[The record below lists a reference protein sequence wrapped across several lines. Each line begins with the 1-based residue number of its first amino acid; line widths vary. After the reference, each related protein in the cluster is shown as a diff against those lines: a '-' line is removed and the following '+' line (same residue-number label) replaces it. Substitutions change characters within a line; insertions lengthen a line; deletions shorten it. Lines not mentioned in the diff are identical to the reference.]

1 MRSHSTPAQY
11 APFIPC
17 HSPQPLARALARPG
31 ARPCPAPFLLAK
43 RYQTDINCQRYPYTN
58 QKNTTYTTY
67 TTYTTP
73 ASSLWETAFLCIS
86 RISLDIMWHQYMG
99 HSQAT
104 GESGVS
110 GVGGVTGVYVIFMC
124 QYMSLTGRWG
134 KWRKW
139 CRWCHWCGK
148 WRKWSNWCV
157 CEVKFSGCH

>member
-1 MRSHSTPAQY
+1 MLHACVPIAPLPNMPLLSHAIARSPWH
-11 APFIPC
+11 APW
-17 HSPQPLARALARPG
+17 HALGHAHAPRPSCW
-31 ARPCPAPFLLAK
+31 PSDTKLIQTAK
-43 RYQTDINCQRYPYTN
+43 DTLI
-58 QKNTTYTTY
+58 NTTYTTY

-86 RISLDIMWHQYMG
+86 RISLDIMWHQYMC

-110 GVGGVTGVYVIFMC
+110 GVGGVTGVYVIFVC

-139 CRWCHWCGK
+139 CRWCNWCGK